1 MNKVCLHTR
10 IAVRRVQRHPL
21 AQRTFRSGNLLRK
34 HVVRGATLGLVP
46 DAIND
51 FGFHHAQ
58 LSLDEA
64 VHIVI
69 DQATISSLSAAI
81 AIILIASRIA
91 SD

>member
-21 AQRTFRSGNLLRK
+21 TQRTFRSGNLLKR

-46 DAIND
+46 DALND

-64 VHIVI
+64 VHIVL
-69 DQATISSLSAAI
+69 DQATISGLSAAI
-81 AIILIASRIA
+81 AIMLIASKL
-91 SD
+91 DLD

>member
-1 MNKVCLHTR
+1 MNKVCVQTR

-58 LSLDEA
+58 MSLDEA
-64 VHIVI
+64 IHIVL
-69 DQATISSLSAAI
+69 DQATISGLSAMLAI
-81 AIILIASRIA
+81 TLLVLRETE
-91 SD
+91 

>member
-21 AQRTFRSGNLLRK
+21 TQRTFRSGNLLRK

-46 DAIND
+46 DALND

-58 LSLDEA
+58 MSVDEA
-64 VHIVI
+64 IHIVL
-69 DQATISSLSAAI
+69 DQATISSLSAILAI
-81 AIILIASRIA
+81 TLLVLRETE
-91 SD
+91 